1 MTARPDAVFRPM
13 EDRDRQAVLALSWAW
28 AEENIT
34 CGYFAGGDKE
44 RWAVKWP
51 ATPPDR
57 WKPPSGTAAFKGRGT
72 NGSSWRSC
80 MWTSLTEAV
89 AWEAGCWTMWRGRPK
104 IRGIKRLTP
113 TGANRAQEPLLR
125 FYLRRGMTLYFFRA
139 FQDL

>member
-1 MTARPDAVFRPM
+1 M

-34 CGYFAGGDKE
+34 YGYFAGGDKE

-51 ATPPDR
+51 ATPPDSWR
-57 WKPPSGTAAFKGRGT
+57 PPAGTAAWG
-72 NGSSWRSC
+72 
-80 MWTSLTEAV
+80 V
-89 AWEAGCWTMWRGRPK
+89 GCWTMWRGRPK

-125 FYLRRGMTLYFFRA
+125 FYLRRGMTLYSVRA
-139 FQDL
+139 FRDL